1 MTEDTFTNNE
11 VLNSRLIPVTQNI
24 MFRVMSLLTVRQS
37 QGEKHKQ
44 QYNYT
49 INYKPEVIIVK

>member
-1 MTEDTFTNNE
+1 MSHSSHTKHF
-11 VLNSRLIPVTQNI
+11 L
-24 MFRVMSLLTVRQS
+24 FRVMSLLTVRQS

-49 INYKPEVIIVK
+49 INYEPEVIIVK